1 MSRNSTH
8 SPAQSLDVHSW
19 QDLLTNDGAFAVDS
33 RQQIVYWNS
42 SAERVLGHAAKDVVG
57 KQCYEILGGR
67 DAENYRVCRP
77 DCPVMANARRG
88 RPTSDYDLLC
98 TTPTGNE
105 TRVNVSVAVAR
116 KSRHDF
122 QVLHIFRDVSERR
135 RIEEFARKASTTLHQ
150 LLSEE
155 NGDPVEEVEE
165 DPTPLPKLSRRE
177 IQVLRLLAAGTT
189 TQQIAETLSIRPLT
203 ARNHVSRLLTKL
215 GVDSRLQA
223 VVYASRK
230 RLI

>member
-1 MSRNSTH
+1 MAKDSANNIDLH
-8 SPAQSLDVHSW
+8 KW
-19 QDLLTNDGAFAVDS
+19 QDLLTHDGAFAVDPG
-33 RQQIVYWNS
+33 QKIVYWS
-42 SAERVLGHAAKDVVG
+42 ASAEQLLGHAAKDVVG
-57 KQCYEILGGR
+57 RPCYEILGGK
-67 DAENYRVCRP
+67 DADNYRICRP

-88 RPTSDYDLLC
+88 RTTVDYDLLC
-98 TTPTGNE
+98 TATTGLE
-105 TRVNVSVAVAR
+105 KRLNVTVAVSR
-116 KSRHDF
+116 KNRHDF
-122 QVLHIFRDVSERR
+122 QVLYLFRDVSERR

-203 ARNHVSRLLTKL
+203 ARNHVSRLLKKL

>member
-1 MSRNSTH
+1 MAKHRFDSVD
-8 SPAQSLDVHSW
+8 LHSW
-19 QDLLTNDGAFAVDS
+19 QDLLTNDGAFAVDP
-33 RQQIVYWNS
+33 RQKIVYWS
-42 SAERVLGHAAKDVVG
+42 ASAEQLLGHAAKDVVG
-57 KQCYEILGGR
+57 KQCYEILGGK
-67 DAENYRVCRP
+67 DADNYRVCRP

-88 RPTSDYDLLC
+88 RPTQDYDLLC
-98 TTPTGNE
+98 TTPIGVE
-105 TRVNVSVAVAR
+105 KRINVTVAVSR
-116 KSRHDF
+116 KNRHDF
-122 QVLHIFRDVSERR
+122 QVLHLFRDVSERR

-150 LLSEE
+150 LLSEA
-155 NGDPVEEVEE
+155 NGDPVEEVEDE
-165 DPTPLPKLSRRE
+165 PPPLPKLSRRE

-189 TQQIAETLSIRPLT
+189 TQQIADTLSIRPLT

>member
-1 MSRNSTH
+1 MSRDRLK
-8 SPAQSLDVHSW
+8 SLDLHSW
-19 QDLLTNDGAFAVDS
+19 QDLLTNDGAFAVNPHQ
-33 RQQIVYWNS
+33 RITYWGA
-42 SAERVLGHAAKDVVG
+42 SAERLLGHAAKDVVG
-57 KQCYEILGGR
+57 KPCYEILGGK
-67 DAENYRVCRP
+67 DADNYRVCRP

-98 TTPTGNE
+98 TAANGQVS
-105 TRVNVSVAVAR
+105 RINVTVAVSR
-116 KSRHDF
+116 KNRHDF
-122 QVLHIFRDVSERR
+122 EVLHLFRDVTERR

-150 LLSEE
+150 LLDEAD
-155 NGDPVEEVEE
+155 GGPVEEVEE
-165 DPTPLPKLSRRE
+165 DPTPLPRLSRRE
-177 IQVLRLLAAGTT
+177 IQVLRLLAAGTN

-230 RLI
+230 GLI

>member
-1 MSRNSTH
+1 
-8 SPAQSLDVHSW
+8 LDVRTW
-19 QDLLTNDGAFAVDS
+19 QDLLTSDGAFAVNPH
-33 RQQIVYWNS
+33 QEIVYWS
-42 SAERVLGHAAKDVVG
+42 ASAERLLGHAAKDVVG
-57 KQCYEILGGR
+57 KRCYEILEGK

-98 TTPTGNE
+98 TTPTGDE
-105 TRVNVSVAVAR
+105 TRVNVTVAVSR

-122 QVLHIFRDVSERR
+122 QVLHLFRDVSERR
-135 RIEEFARKASTTLHQ
+135 RIEDFARKASTTLHE
-150 LLSEE
+150 LLKEA
-155 NGDPVEEVEE
+155 NGDPADEVEEVSA
-165 DPTPLPKLSRRE
+165 PLPKLSRRE
-177 IQVLRLLAAGTT
+177 AQVLRLLAAGTS
-189 TQQIAETLSIRPLT
+189 TQQIADTLNIRPLT

-230 RLI
+230 GLI

>member
-1 MSRNSTH
+1 MAKDRSN
-8 SPAQSLDVHSW
+8 SLDVRNW
-19 QDLLTNDGAFAVDS
+19 QDLLTHDGAFAVDP
-33 RQQIVYWNS
+33 RQRIVYWS
-42 SAERVLGHAAKDVVG
+42 ASAEQLLGHAAKDVVG
-57 KQCYEILGGR
+57 KLCYEILGGK
-67 DAENYRVCRP
+67 DADNYRVCRP

-88 RPTSDYDLLC
+88 RSTPDYDLLC
-98 TTPTGNE
+98 AAPSGQE
-105 TRVNVSVAVAR
+105 KRINVTVAVSR
-116 KSRHDF
+116 KNRHDF
-122 QVLHIFRDVSERR
+122 QILHLFRDVSERR

-150 LLSEE
+150 LLSEAD
-155 NGDPVEEVEE
+155 GKPVEEVEE
-165 DPTPLPKLSRRE
+165 DSPPLPKLSRRE

-189 TQQIAETLSIRPLT
+189 TLQIAETLSIRPLT